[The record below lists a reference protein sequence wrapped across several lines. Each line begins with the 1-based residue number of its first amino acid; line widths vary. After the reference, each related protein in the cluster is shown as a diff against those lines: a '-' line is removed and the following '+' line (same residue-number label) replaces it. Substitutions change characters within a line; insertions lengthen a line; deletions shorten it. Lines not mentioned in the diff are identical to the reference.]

1 MSEFFQSEAFQN
13 ALDILIH
20 QFPLAIW
27 ETVYVTIL
35 STFFAVVI
43 GLPLGVL
50 LVAGEHS
57 RILRIP
63 QWILSSAISRSLCR
77 LRRTTLR
84 MKLRGFSARRLTAS
98 TARRREIIA

>member
-35 STFFAVVI
+35 S
-43 GLPLGVL
+43 
-50 LVAGEHS
+50 
-57 RILRIP
+57 R
-63 QWILSSAISRSLCR
+63 
-77 LRRTTLR
+77 
-84 MKLRGFSARRLTAS
+84 FSPS
-98 TARRREIIA
+98 

>member
-35 STFFAVVI
+35 ST
-43 GLPLGVL
+43 
-50 LVAGEHS
+50 
-57 RILRIP
+57 
-63 QWILSSAISRSLCR
+63 ISDR
-77 LRRTTLR
+77 LRC
-84 MKLRGFSARRLTAS
+84 SQHCAAR
-98 TARRREIIA
+98 